1 MHLRGILF
9 VVVVAAWATL
19 GAGPAGAQWDR
30 AQVDDLVV
38 TLPDAGAAPALDP
51 DDFAGALVARGED
64 SEAPKRSAS
73 DTSLT
78 DLKAAEEELSEY
90 DPWMGFN
97 EKTFDFNHGLD
108 THVIKPVAKFYD
120 KVVPNVVQRAV
131 RNIFENLGS
140 FRRLINMT
148 LQGRGNDAGQE
159 LGRFVI
165 NTVFG
170 LGGFI
175 DAAPSFGVAERREAD
190 TGQTFGV
197 WGAGPGPYLVLP
209 LLPPSTVRDTIGF
222 VFDVAMDPLT
232 WVVPFA
238 ATVGVT
244 TEKEVNDRSL
254 NLELFENVEESVFD
268 LYAAVRNGYLQ
279 RRHSLVQEGRQASH
293 FVRRERLILSG
304 DE

>member
-9 VVVVAAWATL
+9 VVAVATWATL
-19 GAGPAGAQWDR
+19 GAGSAGAQGDR
-30 AQVDDLVV
+30 APLDDLII
-38 TLPDAGAAPALDP
+38 TLPDAGAGPALHP

-64 SEAPKRSAS
+64 REAPRPGSPE
-73 DTSLT
+73 TSLS
-78 DLKAAEEELSEY
+78 DLKAAEEELAEY
-90 DPWMGFN
+90 DPWLGFN

-120 KVVPNVVQRAV
+120 KVVPNLIQRAV
-131 RNIFENLGS
+131 RNIFDNLGS
-140 FRRLINMT
+140 FRRIINLS

-159 LGRFVI
+159 VGRFFI
-165 NTVFG
+165 NTLFG

-175 DAAPSFGVAERREAD
+175 DAAPSFGVAEQKEAD

-209 LLPPSTVRDTIGF
+209 LLPPSTVRDTVGF
-222 VFDVAMDPLT
+222 VFDVAMDPVT
-232 WVVPFA
+232 WVAPFA
-238 ATVGVT
+238 AAVGVT
-244 TEKEVNDRSL
+244 AEKQVNDRSM

-279 RRHSLVQEGRQASH
+279 RRHFLVQEGRQESH

>member
-9 VVVVAAWATL
+9 VVAVAGWATL
-19 GAGPAGAQWDR
+19 GAGPAGAQSDQ
-30 AQVDDLVV
+30 AQADDLVV
-38 TLPDAGAAPALDP
+38 KLPDAGAAPALDP
-51 DDFAGALVARGED
+51 DDFAGALVARGGD
-64 SEAPKRSAS
+64 TEAPRRSAP
-73 DTSLT
+73 DTSLAE
-78 DLKAAEEELSEY
+78 LMAAEEELAEY
-90 DPWMGFN
+90 DPWLGFN
-97 EKTFDFNHGLD
+97 EKTFDLNHGLD
-108 THVIKPVAKFYD
+108 THIIKPVAKFYD

-140 FRRLINMT
+140 FRRIINMS

-197 WGAGPGPYLVLP
+197 WGVGPGPYLVLP
-209 LLPPSTVRDTIGF
+209 LFPPSTVRDTIGF
-222 VFDVAMDPLT
+222 AFDVAMDPLT
-232 WVVPFA
+232 WVAPFA
-238 ATVGVT
+238 AAVAVT
-244 TEKEVNDRSL
+244 AEKQVNDRAL
-254 NLELFENVEESVFD
+254 NLEFFENVEESVFD

-279 RRHSLVQEGRQASH
+279 RRHFLVQEVRQASH
-293 FVRRERLILSG
+293 FVRRGLLILSG